1 MRDTPSPAT
10 TPTPSKAKKPKNT
23 SMDVIRSNVT
33 TINDITIG
41 GAKSFNGNQKVCAG
55 YACKNLRNR
64 DDVARDDKIRYSVK
78 LP

>member
-1 MRDTPSPAT
+1 
-10 TPTPSKAKKPKNT
+10 
-23 SMDVIRSNVT
+23 MDVIRSNVT

-78 LP
+78 LSQNDFEGRRAGSP